1 MKAAI
6 MPEAGKIELVDV
18 VLPEMQDVLLNRN
31 SIMESLMDSRLQE
44 VMKSVEL

>member
-18 VLPEMQDVLLNRN
+18 VLPEMQDDEVLVDVKAVG
-31 SIMESLMDSRLQE
+31 ICTFEQ
-44 VMKSVEL
+44 KF

>member
-18 VLPEMQDVLLNRN
+18 VLLNRN